1 MLFGAAKKEAKLS
14 HFKVAG
20 FCHPAFLLLQGW
32 GGPVSVAK
40 LDVLVF
46 DDLATLRQPFV
57 L

>member
-14 HFKVAG
+14 HFKLAG

-32 GGPVSVAK
+32 GAVSLEK
-40 LDVLVF
+40 LSVLRP